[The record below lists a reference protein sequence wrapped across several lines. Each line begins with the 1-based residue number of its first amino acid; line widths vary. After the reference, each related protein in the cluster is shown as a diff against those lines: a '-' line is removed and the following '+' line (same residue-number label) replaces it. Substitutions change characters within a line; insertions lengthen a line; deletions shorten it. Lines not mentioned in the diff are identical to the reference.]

1 MITRS
6 KSPYNERNKSPYKTR
21 NKSPSIG
28 PMEAK
33 QKKKEM
39 TCMDP
44 VYPTMGP
51 KLLEFLKT
59 FKDCRIKL
67 DSPSFRVLH
76 FDSEEAFC
84 SIDEEIDP
92 GLIFSCN
99 PNLSIN
105 VRIEIYNCC
114 HSFQQMRR
122 KIQDHAQIP
131 ISNHY
136 QVGDVPMGYHGHFKY
151 NVNIAQLF
159 RRLHQANLCQVL
171 LPYLIT
177 PF

>member
-1 MITRS
+1 
-6 KSPYNERNKSPYKTR
+6 
-21 NKSPSIG
+21 
-28 PMEAK
+28 
-33 QKKKEM
+33 M

-51 KLLEFLKT
+51 KLFEFLKT

-67 DSPSFRVLH
+67 DSPSFRELH

-84 SIDEEIDP
+84 SLDEEIDP

-105 VRIEIYNCC
+105 VRFEFYNCC
-114 HSFQQMRR
+114 YSFQQMRR
-122 KIQDHAQIP
+122 KIQDHAQVP
-131 ISNHY
+131 ISNQY
-136 QVGDVPMGYHGHFKY
+136 QFGDAPMGYHGHFKY